1 MFPKEF
7 LRTKKILID
16 VVVVVVV
23 VVDDDGDYDDVVC
36 LPTQEIPSNAVPY

>member
-16 VVVVVVV
+16 VVVVV